1 MKSKIAEHIEEL
13 YTHKHS
19 NSAHCDLSSSRVC
32 MVKTPIPTELFREL
46 ETLAS
51 EYNRDLQCL
60 AGDFLTLA
68 LEEAIAHIPKS
79 EKEHLYLVRQQHE
92 QHEAEHHKEL
102 CQFSAGGT

>member
-1 MKSKIAEHIEEL
+1 MKSKIAQHIEKLCSER
-13 YTHKHS
+13 HAG
-19 NSAHCDLSSSRVC
+19 NAHCDLTSSRVQTI
-32 MVKTPIPTELFREL
+32 KTPIPTALFHEL

-68 LEEAIAHIPKS
+68 LEEAIAHIPEK
-79 EKEHLYLVRQQHE
+79 EKEHLYLVRQQHN
-92 QHEAEHHKEL
+92 HDEAEHHKTL